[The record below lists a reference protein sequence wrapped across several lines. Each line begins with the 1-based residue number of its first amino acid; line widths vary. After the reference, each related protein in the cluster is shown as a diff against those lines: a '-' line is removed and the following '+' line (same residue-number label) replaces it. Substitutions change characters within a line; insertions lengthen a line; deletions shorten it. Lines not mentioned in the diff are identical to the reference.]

1 MKGQLAEALSDVS
14 VRRQMAALLTENHL
28 YEKAYQ
34 MVQIDGYDYLKT
46 EWRVSLCSYAIADHG
61 YEEDDFLL
69 GFAESTFRQGKYS
82 DVMLIYL
89 CKYFNGP
96 TKQMAELW
104 KAAGEFQ
111 IDTFDL
117 EERILTQMLYTTDYT
132 PHMEE
137 IYESYCA
144 GAAEIW
150 SAWRISLILPICI
163 SRRTPSCRSMCS
175 ARSGSVI

>member
-89 CKYFNGP
+89 CKYLMGRPSRWRNCGKLRANFRS
-96 TKQMAELW
+96 TRLIW
-104 KAAGEFQ
+104 K
-111 IDTFDL
+111 
-117 EERILTQMLYTTDYT
+117 
-132 PHMEE
+132 
-137 IYESYCA
+137 
-144 GAAEIW
+144 
-150 SAWRISLILPICI
+150 
-163 SRRTPSCRSMCS
+163 
-175 ARSGSVI
+175 SGF

>member
-1 MKGQLAEALSDVS
+1 MSRHMEPEAWSDTEKTYALQLLQSGRLSRTYLVRLALALISYEKKDGRDFSYSEGELDLMKGQLAEALSDVS

-117 EERILTQMLYTTDYT
+117 EG
-132 PHMEE
+132 
-137 IYESYCA
+137 A
-144 GAAEIW
+144 GF
-150 SAWRISLILPICI
+150 
-163 SRRTPSCRSMCS
+163 
-175 ARSGSVI
+175 

>member
-61 YEEDDFLL
+61 YEEDDYLL

-89 CKYFNGP
+89 CKNFNGP
-96 TKQMAELW
+96 TKQMA
-104 KAAGEFQ
+104 
-111 IDTFDL
+111 
-117 EERILTQMLYTTDYT
+117 
-132 PHMEE
+132 
-137 IYESYCA
+137 
-144 GAAEIW
+144 
-150 SAWRISLILPICI
+150 
-163 SRRTPSCRSMCS
+163 
-175 ARSGSVI
+175 